1 MTQEGNISG
10 PVEKKKRGRKSKLE
24 LEQIKAIKIAN
35 ANANANAN
43 TNLNIDISGIIP
55 TTNEDGTIS
64 CEMKNGELVQIDPP
78 SLVKVQKK
86 RGRKPKGGKIVEITS
101 IKENQIVNEPN
112 IILHLKC
119 NFDDLTN
126 AVDNDIETYQF
137 NDSKQTDLNYQYLL
151 KSNAIITN
159 ENNETINT
167 YGGNSNIVS
176 TCETNTPDNTET
188 NKIIWKKLET
198 LSLNLHNNNIPDKKS
213 SCFWCT
219 CDFDNPPIFIPKYE
233 INKSYYVYGCFCSLE
248 CSCAYLINE
257 NIDNATKFERYHLLN
272 YIYGKIYN
280 YEKNIKPAP
289 NPYYT
294 LSKYYGNLSIQEY
307 RKLLK
312 SDRLLLVVDK
322 PLTRQLPE
330 LHEDN
335 DDYVLSS
342 KSIPSANKFKIKKNQ
357 KNQTKID
364 ILQETFNMY

>member
-1 MTQEGNISG
+1 MTQEETETLPI
-10 PVEKKKRGRKSKLE
+10 VKKKRGRKSKQE
-24 LEQIKAIKIAN
+24 LEQLKALQLAN
-35 ANANANAN
+35 E
-43 TNLNIDISGIIP
+43 
-55 TTNEDGTIS
+55 TTNV
-64 CEMKNGELVQIDPP
+64 NGDNNIILDINSDKDQIPA
-78 SLVKVQKK
+78 KVQKK
-86 RGRKPKGGKIVEITS
+86 RGRKPKGGKIVEIS
-101 IKENQIVNEPN
+101 NIKDNQINSEPN
-112 IILHLKC
+112 VILHLKC
-119 NFDDLTN
+119 CFDDLT
-126 AVDNDIETYQF
+126 DTNDSDLDTYQF

-151 KSNAIITN
+151 KSNVIITN
-159 ENNETINT
+159 EDHINNDTFENNVMTN
-167 YGGNSNIVS
+167 GECGACVSDNSL
-176 TCETNTPDNTET
+176 ET

-219 CDFDNPPIFIPKYE
+219 CEFDNPPIFIPKHE

-248 CSCAYLINE
+248 CACAYLINE

-312 SDRLLLVVDK
+312 SDRLLLIVDK
-322 PLTRQLPE
+322 PLSRQLPE

-342 KSIPSANKFKIKKNQ
+342 KSIPSASKFKIKKNQ
-357 KNQTKID
+357 KGQKNQTKGD
-364 ILQETFNMY
+364 ILQENFNLH

>member
-1 MTQEGNISG
+1 MTDENNVSEIIPP

-24 LEQIKAIKIAN
+24 LEQIKAMKEAN
-35 ANANANAN
+35 
-43 TNLNIDISGIIP
+43 G
-55 TTNEDGTIS
+55 DGTTES
-64 CEMKNGELVQIDPP
+64 VELQVQAQPKIP
-78 SLVKVQKK
+78 KK

-101 IKENQIVNEPN
+101 IKDNQIVSEPN
-112 IILHLKC
+112 VILHLKC
-119 NFDDLTN
+119 NFEDLTN
-126 AVDNDIETYQF
+126 SIDNKIETYQF
-137 NDSKQTDLNYQYLL
+137 NDGKQTDLNYQYLL
-151 KSNAIITN
+151 KSNAIISS
-159 ENNETINT
+159 ENDENPNAYSGDNNNNMGNNI
-167 YGGNSNIVS
+167 GNSLAS
-176 TCETNTPDNTET
+176 TCGTCVPDNAES
-188 NKIIWKKLET
+188 NKVIWKKLET

-322 PLTRQLPE
+322 PLSRQLPE

-335 DDYVLSS
+335 DDYVLSN

-357 KNQTKID
+357 KNQTKVD
-364 ILQETFNMY
+364 ILQEHFNMH